1 MEEQD
6 DAWRGLDEQ
15 TMAIR
20 AAKEFQD
27 GMIINLGV
35 GMPTFCS
42 NFVPPDI
49 EILFHSENGV
59 LGFGPIVDN
68 PEEADIHLINAGV
81 QPVSP
86 KPGMSFMDH
95 AESLC
100 IIRGGHIDIT
110 ILGALQVS
118 EKGDL
123 ANYTIPGKQIGSLGG
138 GQDLAFCAKKVIALM
153 TISTKE
159 GEPKIVQECTSP
171 LTAPACIA
179 PDHHRRRRPRRD
191 ARGAGAARD
200 RARLDAGRG
209 AGPDAGELIVPPDLK
224 EMTLL

>member
-1 MEEQD
+1 MPGE
-6 DAWRGLDEQ
+6 RLDEQ

-35 GMPTFCS
+35 GMPTYCS
-42 NFVPPDI
+42 NFVPPDR

-68 PEEADIHLINAGV
+68 PDEADVNLVNAGV

-86 KPGMSFMDH
+86 KPGMVFMDH

-110 ILGALQVS
+110 VLGVIQVS

-159 GEPKIVQECTSP
+159 GEPKIVKECTSP
-171 LTAPACIA
+171 ITAPTCVDQIITDVGVIDVTPEGLVLREIVPGWTPEEVQALT
-179 PDHHRRRRPRRD
+179 P
-191 ARGAGAARD
+191 AR
-200 RARLDAGRG
+200 
-209 AGPDAGELIVPPDLK
+209 LIVPPDLK

>member
-1 MEEQD
+1 MPGE
-6 DAWRGLDEQ
+6 RLDEQ

-27 GMIINLGV
+27 GMIVNLGV
-35 GMPTFCS
+35 GMPTYCS
-42 NFVPPDI
+42 NFVPPDR

-59 LGFGPIVDN
+59 LGFGPIIDN
-68 PEEADIHLINAGV
+68 PDEADINLINAGA

-86 KPGMSFMDH
+86 KPGMVFMDH

-110 ILGALQVS
+110 VLGVIQVS

-159 GEPKIVQECTSP
+159 GEPKIVKECTSP
-171 LTAPACIA
+171 ITAPACVAQIITDVGVIDVTPEGLVLREIVPGWTPEEVQA
-179 PDHHRRRRPRRD
+179 LTP
-191 ARGAGAARD
+191 AR
-200 RARLDAGRG
+200 
-209 AGPDAGELIVPPDLK
+209 LIVPPDLK

>member
-1 MEEQD
+1 MPGE
-6 DAWRGLDEQ
+6 RLDEQ

-20 AAKEFQD
+20 AAKEFRD

-59 LGFGPIVDN
+59 LGFGSIIDDPD
-68 PEEADIHLINAGV
+68 EADVHLINAGV

-159 GEPKIVQECTSP
+159 GGPKIVKECTSP
-171 LTAPACIA
+171 LTAPACVHQIITDVGVLDVTPEGLVLREIVPGWTPEEVQA
-179 PDHHRRRRPRRD
+179 LTP
-191 ARGAGAARD
+191 ARI
-200 RARLDAGRG
+200 
-209 AGPDAGELIVPPDLK
+209 IVPPDLK